1 MSDINNV
8 SIKVLNTLK
17 QHSKELGVFND
28 PNIEQLKKLLQNK
41 DESNDSEIL
50 SVIEK
55 IVSSKLSPKF
65 KESKNLQ
72 IQARDAAWVTYSMN
86 RQIGRGRLL
95 SWLLATT
102 TLVQFFYLKVFRRAN
117 IKNLNERI
125 ARSLMKPG
133 WTIIKHFLIRF
144 LAILPAILSA
154 LAVSASLYS
163 SSNSIVAIGRA
174 SDLWGSGIPQFGIIS
189 AAVKIIAI
197 FLWIIAQYSLLRR
210 IKKRNNSDTNVVSH
224 NY

>member
-28 PNIEQLKKLLQNK
+28 PNIDQLKKLLQNK

-50 SVIEK
+50 SVIDK
-55 IVSSKLSPKF
+55 IVASKLSPKF
-65 KESKNLQ
+65 KDAKNLQ

-86 RQIGRGRLL
+86 RQIGRGRFL

-102 TLVQFFYLKVFRRAN
+102 TLVQFFYLKIFRRAN
-117 IKNLNERI
+117 VKNLNKRI
-125 ARSLMKPG
+125 AKGLMKPG

-154 LAVSASLYS
+154 LAVHSAGYNILKLK
-163 SSNSIVAIGRA
+163 
-174 SDLWGSGIPQFGIIS
+174 DLWQAGVPQIGLLV
-189 AAVKIIAI
+189 AGVKLIAI